1 MLNYKIASLLGLLE
15 MSQFALL
22 SQNIGLG
29 LCVCRVCFQLRL
41 SFKAGD
47 SSCASFIPPKI
58 VWFSLTLLKSKLLP
72 GLVWWKIIT
81 SDRLQ
86 TIHPGY
92 YLSPQIYSLSDNGP
106 ETVDHLFIHR
116 ELKLVFSKS
125 SACNRL
131 SPRIV
136 LIVSQ
141 WPFLCKGEVKKLR
154 VLCFMLC
161 SGQAGNKS

>member
-106 ETVDHLFIHR
+106 ETVDHLFIHCNIMWR
-116 ELKLVFSKS
+116 TEAHFFKELSLQSV
-125 SACNRL
+125 
-131 SPRIV
+131 
-136 LIVSQ
+136 VSQ
-141 WPFLCKGEVKKLR
+141 NCADCVSVAF
-154 VLCFMLC
+154 FM
-161 SGQAGNKS
+161 